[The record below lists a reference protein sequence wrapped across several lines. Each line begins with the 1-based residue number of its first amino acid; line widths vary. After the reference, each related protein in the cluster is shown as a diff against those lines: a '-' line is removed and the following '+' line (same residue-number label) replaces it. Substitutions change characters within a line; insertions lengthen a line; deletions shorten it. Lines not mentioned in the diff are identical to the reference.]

1 MYAKH
6 LKKNNLFKF
15 YFLNTY
21 MHCDGN
27 ISLLKTKTVQSK
39 HMMLQESQ
47 KRMLGKSLT
56 WTVVHAASWLEL

>member
-1 MYAKH
+1 
-6 LKKNNLFKF
+6 
-15 YFLNTY
+15 